1 VECGYSYQ
9 SCQSLSRIMCVMNN
23 YETNFG
29 ETVANTAL
37 NVTNRRRTI

>member
-1 VECGYSYQ
+1 
-9 SCQSLSRIMCVMNN
+9 MCVMNN